1 MWYFRKDEK
10 PFPCDKF
17 RSKSTFNSRNKD
29 TVIET
34 YLSSLQERLL
44 EINISSKRFNNLTK
58 EEHNA
63 LYNLRD
69 DPTIIIK
76 GADKGS
82 AVVVWD
88 REDYLKEASKQLED
102 KDVYEEVQNDPS
114 TLINTIMRALE
125 KIRIRGDLSNDTL
138 NYFLV
143 KDPKFARFYLLP
155 KIHKR
160 LHNVPGRLVISNCG
174 FYTENISSFLDH
186 HLQPIAQ
193 KVNSF
198 IKDTNHFLRKIKSL
212 GQLPE
217 GAILCTID
225 VVGLYPNIPHE
236 EGLASLRKFLDARAE
251 KKVTTETLLELAE
264 IVLKNNIFQFNEK
277 TLKQLRGTAIGT
289 KFAPP
294 YAIIFMAD
302 LEERILEDVELH
314 SRIWW
319 RYIDEIFFIWEK
331 YQIYCG
337 MVKRRNKL
345 FRYQYKT
352 KK

>member
-1 MWYFRKDEK
+1 MSKGLKFVPTANKIDRAKLKIELEEYGRKLRPMWHFRNDEK
-10 PFPCDKF
+10 PFSYEKF
-17 RSKSTFNSRNKD
+17 RPKSTFNPRNND
-29 TVIET
+29 TVIEA
-34 YLSSLQERLL
+34 YLSSLEERLFDMD
-44 EINISSKRFNNLTK
+44 ISSKKFNNLTK
-58 EEHNA
+58 EECNA

-69 DPTIIIK
+69 DPTVVLK

-88 REDYLKEASKQLED
+88 RDNYLKEVSKQLED

-160 LHNVPGRLVISNCG
+160 LHNVPGRPVISNCG

-198 IKDTNHFLRKIKSL
+198 IKDTNHFL
-212 GQLPE
+212 
-217 GAILCTID
+217 
-225 VVGLYPNIPHE
+225 
-236 EGLASLRKFLDARAE
+236 
-251 KKVTTETLLELAE
+251 
-264 IVLKNNIFQFNEK
+264 
-277 TLKQLRGTAIGT
+277 
-289 KFAPP
+289 
-294 YAIIFMAD
+294 
-302 LEERILEDVELH
+302 
-314 SRIWW
+314 
-319 RYIDEIFFIWEK
+319 
-331 YQIYCG
+331 
-337 MVKRRNKL
+337 
-345 FRYQYKT
+345 
-352 KK
+352 